1 MPVTEQHASP
11 TVWDRLVDRLW
22 PLTLG
27 IGILMTVLV
36 FAFLV
41 FSFSV
46 VFHAAFSILIN
57 SETWLHEQ

>member
-1 MPVTEQHASP
+1 
-11 TVWDRLVDRLW
+11 
-22 PLTLG
+22 LTLG